1 MEWRHIQAAQ
11 RLLASERGAIVR
23 DWGGRVP
30 IALAYP
36 NSYAIGM
43 SSLAMHSLYHWFNDM
58 PGIVCERA
66 FDSFGRY
73 ASSQD
78 PVLTLESQRPIAEA
92 AAIVGM
98 SEGAARVA
106 LHRARRSL
114 RELLVEEKQS

>member
-11 RLLASERGAIVR
+11 RLLASEQGAIVR

-43 SSLAMHSLYHWFNDM
+43 SSLAMHGLYRWLSDL

-66 FDSFGRY
+66 FARLGRE
-73 ASSQD
+73 
-78 PVLTLESQRPIAEA
+78 TL
-92 AAIVGM
+92 
-98 SEGAARVA
+98 ARV
-106 LHRARRSL
+106 
-114 RELLVEEKQS
+114 